1 MFDINF
7 IDKPSL
13 ENIKEPEK
21 IVLDSSIE
29 SNSKRT
35 SKNIKINNKKSNLVG
50 FVISIALIFFVFFSY
65 KVFDYNSKI
74 ELKSFSIN
82 IVLKII
88 NEYDGTELQSI
99 YANDKE
105 IRFLVNVNQS
115 LFYDFLNLF
124 KEINF
129 NVKGSNNQ
137 SICKVYID
145 EIWHIEGDVSLLSL
159 RSFIKDF
166 KGIESELLKDSN
178 DSNVK
183 NLIVV
188 SNFNNLISMLEIL
201 EKRNLIHSHSFKIN
215 KSINNPN
222 YYEIIFYD

>member
-50 FVISIALIFFVFFSY
+50 LVISIALIFFVFFSY

-82 IVLKII
+82 NVLKII

-137 SICKVYID
+137 SISEVYID
-145 EIWHIEGDVSLLSL
+145 EIWHIESDTNLLSL
-159 RSFIKDF
+159 RNFIKDF

-178 DSNVK
+178 GSNIE

-188 SNFNNLISMLEIL
+188 SNFNNLISMIEIL
-201 EKRNLIHSHSFKIN
+201 EKRNLIHSHAFKIN

>member
-50 FVISIALIFFVFFSY
+50 LVISIALIFFVFFSY

-82 IVLKII
+82 NVLKII

-137 SICKVYID
+137 SISKVYID
-145 EIWHIEGDVSLLSL
+145 EIWHIESDTNLLSL
-159 RSFIKDF
+159 RNFIKDF

-178 DSNVK
+178 GSNIE

-188 SNFNNLISMLEIL
+188 SNFNNLISMIEIL
-201 EKRNLIHSHSFKIN
+201 EKRNLIHSHAFKIN

>member
-7 IDKPSL
+7 IDKPGF

-21 IVLDSSIE
+21 IVPDSAIK

-35 SKNIKINNKKSNLVG
+35 SKNLKINNKKSNLIGLLISIVFLF
-50 FVISIALIFFVFFSY
+50 FVIFSY

-82 IVLKII
+82 NVLKII

-137 SICKVYID
+137 SISEVYID
-145 EIWHIEGDVSLLSL
+145 EIWHIESDTNLLSL
-159 RSFIKDF
+159 RNFIKDF

-201 EKRNLIHSHSFKIN
+201 EKRNLMHSHSFKID

>member
-7 IDKPSL
+7 IDKPGF

-21 IVLDSSIE
+21 IVPDSAIK

-35 SKNIKINNKKSNLVG
+35 SKNLKINNKKSNLIG
-50 FVISIALIFFVFFSY
+50 LLISIVFIFFVIFSY

-82 IVLKII
+82 NVLKII

-137 SICKVYID
+137 SISEVYID
-145 EIWHIEGDVSLLSL
+145 EIWHIESDTNLLSL
-159 RSFIKDF
+159 RNFIKDF

-201 EKRNLIHSHSFKIN
+201 EKRNLMHSHSFKID

>member
-7 IDKPSL
+7 IDKPGF
-13 ENIKEPEK
+13 ENIKESEK
-21 IVLDSSIE
+21 KVPDSAIK
-29 SNSKRT
+29 SNSEHT
-35 SKNIKINNKKSNLVG
+35 SKNLKINNKKSNLIG
-50 FVISIALIFFVFFSY
+50 ILISIVFIFFVIFSY

-82 IVLKII
+82 NVLKII

-137 SICKVYID
+137 SISEVYID
-145 EIWHIEGDVSLLSL
+145 EIWHIESDTNLLSL
-159 RSFIKDF
+159 RNFIKDF

-201 EKRNLIHSHSFKIN
+201 EKRNLMHSHSFKID